1 MQEFI
6 IDQQSDGK
14 HLVRVILAR
23 FPALSPGQVHQALR
37 RKDVRQNGL
46 RCKTDGPVSAGDR
59 IAVYLPDDVLYGN
72 RPASRQSPEIPPY
85 LIVYEDP
92 MILII
97 NKAPGITVHQAG
109 DSHEQ
114 GPFLIDLLRSDLQ
127 DDNLTLCHRLDR
139 QTGGLLIV
147 ARRAAALEAVRELMQ
162 KNLLV
167 KRYRCLVRGV
177 PVQGD
182 PVKTSDGKSFIEV
195 TAWLEKDAR
204 HSDVYIHDL
213 KQPGDL
219 PIITRYRVL
228 RVISPDTPEQED
240 TAELEVELVTGRT
253 HQIRAHM
260 AHLGHP
266 LLGDGKY
273 GRNSYNKLFC
283 GSGGPLRRQQLY
295 ATELRFSQQ
304 ITGPLACLAG
314 KVIAIDPEFEWPKA
328 PCGRMKGTFGA

>member
-1 MQEFI
+1 MQEFVV
-6 IDQQSDGK
+6 DNQSDGK

-37 RKDVRQNGL
+37 RKDIRQNGI
-46 RCKTDGPVSAGDR
+46 RCKADGPVSAGDR
-59 IAVYLPDDVLYGN
+59 IAVYLPDEILTDH
-72 RPASRQSPEIPPY
+72 RPISHRSAEIPPY
-85 LIVYEDP
+85 RIVYEDP

-97 NKAPGITVHQAG
+97 NKSPGVTVHKAG
-109 DSHEQ
+109 SSHEQ
-114 GPFLIDLLRSDLQ
+114 GPFLIDLLRSDLH
-127 DDNLTLCHRLDR
+127 DENLTLCHRLDR

-147 ARRAAALEAVRELMQ
+147 ARRAAAFEAVRELMQ
-162 KNLLV
+162 KDLLV

-177 PVQGD
+177 PAQGEPVQTAD
-182 PVKTSDGKSFIEV
+182 DILFLEV

-204 HSDVYIHDL
+204 QSNVYVHDL

-228 RVISPDTPEQED
+228 RIIAPESPAQEE

-253 HQIRAHM
+253 HQIRAHL

-273 GRNSYNKLFC
+273 GRNSYNKLFR
-283 GSGGPLRRQQLY
+283 GPDGPLRRQQLY
-295 ATELRFSQQ
+295 AAELRFSPQ
-304 ITGPLACLAG
+304 IKGALAYLAG
-314 KVIAIDPEFEWPKA
+314 KTIKIDPTFDWPKA
-328 PCGRMKGTFGA
+328 R

>member
-6 IDQQSDGK
+6 VDQQSDGK

-37 RKDVRQNGL
+37 RKDIRQNSL
-46 RCKTDGPVSAGDR
+46 RCKVDGPVSAGDR
-59 IAVYLPDDVLYGN
+59 IAVYLTDDVLSGN
-72 RPASRQSPEIPPY
+72 RPASRQSAEKPPY
-85 LIVYEDP
+85 QIVYEDP

-97 NKAPGITVHQAG
+97 NKTPGITVHQAG
-109 DSHEQ
+109 GRHEQ
-114 GPFLIDLLRSDLQ
+114 GPFLIDLLRSDMQ
-127 DDNLTLCHRLDR
+127 DENLNLCHRLDR

-147 ARRAAALEAVRELMQ
+147 ARRAAALASVRELIQ
-162 KNLLV
+162 KDLLV

-177 PVQGD
+177 PAKGE
-182 PVKTSDGKSFIEV
+182 PVKTADGTIFLEV
-195 TAWLEKDAR
+195 TAWLEKDAQ

-213 KQPGDL
+213 KQTGDL

-228 RVISPDTPEQED
+228 RVISPENPAQED

-283 GSGGPLRRQQLY
+283 NSDGPLRRQQLY
-295 ATELRFSQQ
+295 ATELRFSPQ
-304 ITGPLACLAG
+304 IKGALAYLAG
-314 KVIAIDPEFEWPKA
+314 KVFTINPEFDWPRA
-328 PCGRMKGTFGA
+328 R